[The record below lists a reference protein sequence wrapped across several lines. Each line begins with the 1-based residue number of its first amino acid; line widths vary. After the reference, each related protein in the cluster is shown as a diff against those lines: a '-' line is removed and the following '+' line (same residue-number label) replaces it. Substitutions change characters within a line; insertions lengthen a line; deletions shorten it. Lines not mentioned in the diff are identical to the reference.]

1 MDQAQEL
8 DTADRYINSKCAKY
22 LLRAG
27 MVEEAEVMCAKFTR
41 EGVSASES
49 LNEMQCMWY
58 ELECARAYYALGKYD
73 EALKKCQQV
82 EKVRFSW

>member
-8 DTADRYINSKCAKY
+8 DTADRYINSKTAKY

-27 MVEEAEVMCAKFTR
+27 KIAEAEAMCSKFTR
-41 EGVSASES
+41 EGTNATES

-58 ELECARAYYALGKYD
+58 ELECKYFQ
-73 EALKKCQQV
+73 LMYKK
-82 EKVRFSW
+82 